1 MTVNDVET
9 ALVILLSIGFLT
21 LLILSIILV
30 SMMLAVMR
38 NVKRISARA
47 EEVTAN
53 AADLAA
59 MVSKKVAPLALSAA
73 LAAVMRKFKST
84 KD

>member
-73 LAAVMRKFKST
+73 LAALMRKFKST

>member
-1 MTVNDVET
+1 VNDVET
-9 ALVILLSIGFLT
+9 ALVILLGIGFLT

>member
-1 MTVNDVET
+1 MNDVET